1 MKLDGSTI
9 KRECLQHGQYE
20 ANIIEH
26 GGRKIETRCPVCL
39 KEYEKTA
46 IELKN
51 KTEFPKNTGI
61 PKRFLNCKVSDYIT
75 KSPDQERALKIIQAY
90 LNKFDDRMKYGGSLV
105 LCGRPGTGK
114 THLACAVA
122 IQAIRM
128 KFNALYITTYDA
140 VMSIKET
147 YSRSSDKTEKQVL
160 DKLRTVDLLILD
172 EVGVQ
177 FGTETEKI
185 LFYQII
191 NGRYENVLPTILIS
205 NLDEKRLSEYIGE
218 RCIDR
223 LREGGGAV
231 IAFGWE
237 SYRK

>member
-1 MKLDGSTI
+1 
-9 KRECLQHGQYE
+9 
-20 ANIIEH
+20 
-26 GGRKIETRCPVCL
+26 
-39 KEYEKTA
+39 
-46 IELKN
+46 
-51 KTEFPKNTGI
+51 
-61 PKRFLNCKVSDYIT
+61 
-75 KSPDQERALKIIQAY
+75 
-90 LNKFDDRMKYGGSLV
+90 
-105 LCGRPGTGK
+105 
-114 THLACAVA
+114 
-122 IQAIRM
+122 
-128 KFNALYITTYDA
+128 
-140 VMSIKET
+140 MSIKET